1 MNPDDRVNV
10 GDVPGDGEPAEDRG
24 PDGRSTDVASGTGTP
39 PWLAATLNFCTSCGG
54 ELQLGSIEGEER
66 QRLAC
71 DSCGHV
77 AYVNPRLVVT
87 CLPVTD
93 AGELV
98 LIRRGLEPG
107 RGLWAQPG
115 GFLEVD
121 ETVTE
126 GVIRETFEE
135 TGLVVAPDEV
145 VGLYSRLEAAVVVLA
160 VEARV
165 IGGSVRT
172 TPEALDVQAFAPSAI
187 PWSQIAFKTTYWALV
202 DWLSRRHPELQAP
215 PRSRRIGR

>member
-1 MNPDDRVNV
+1 MTLDERSSV
-10 GDVPGDGEPAEDRG
+10 GDTGETASGNADRG
-24 PDGRSTDVASGTGTP
+24 PDGRSTDVDSGAGTP
-39 PWLAATLNFCTSCGG
+39 TWMAATLNYCTNCGG
-54 ELQLGSIEGEER
+54 ELQLGPVEGEER
-66 QRLAC
+66 PRLAC
-71 DSCGHV
+71 ATCGHI

-87 CLPVTD
+87 CLPVTE

-135 TGLVVAPDEV
+135 TGLVVTPGEI

-160 VEARV
+160 VEATV
-165 IGGSVRT
+165 VSGTPQV
-172 TPEALDVQAFAPSAI
+172 TPEALDVRTFPAAAI
-187 PWSQIAFKTTYWALV
+187 PWPQIAFKTTYWALV
-202 DWLSRRHPELQAP
+202 DWLARRHPELRPP
-215 PRSRRIGR
+215 PRSRRLGR